1 MKYPAVGSRGDAE
14 IAENGFETNHMRYRK
29 LHGTDLSL
37 SELGFGTWTL
47 TTGWWGTYSDDDAQ
61 RIVRAAIERGINYI
75 DTADAYGNGRG
86 ESVLAPILK
95 DHRDLVV
102 GTKFGYDF
110 YNNPE
115 RPRGQREL
123 PQDMSPSF
131 IRFACEQSLK
141 RLGTDHIAIYQP
153 HNPRVV
159 TLMEDEHWET
169 LESLKREG
177 KILTYGPS
185 LGPAIGWRDEGIY
198 ATAVRKAPVTQMIY
212 NVLEQDPGREFILA
226 AETAQRGDA
235 YAGVA
240 EAMEGKTGK
249 RVCEPGGGFDHGFRA
264 WKTPAL
270 DKGGP
275 QFLIR
280 VTHSSGMLEGKYT
293 LDTKFDADDHRSHR
307 PRSWLVEGL
316 QKVDRLETLR
326 RQRGVTIGQL
336 ALLWLY
342 AQPSIVSAL
351 PNIYDVEQLDEF
363 ASASKHPQLG
373 DEEMEAIHQMY
384 VRSFDVVPYV
394 EETASV

>member
-1 MKYPAVGSRGDAE
+1 
-14 IAENGFETNHMRYRK
+14 MRYRN

-47 TTGWWGTYSDDDAQ
+47 TTGWWGTYTDAEAQ
-61 RIVRAAIERGINYI
+61 AIIRAALERGINYI

-86 ESVLAPILK
+86 ETVLAPLLEE
-95 DHRDLVV
+95 RPDLIV

-123 PQDMSPSF
+123 PQDMSPTF
-131 IRFACEQSLK
+131 IRFALEQSLK
-141 RLGTDHIAIYQP
+141 RLGVDQVAIYQP

-159 TLMEDEHWET
+159 TLLQDEHWET
-169 LESLKREG
+169 LERLKEEG
-177 KILTYGPS
+177 KILSWGPS
-185 LGPAIGWRDEGIY
+185 LGPAIGWRDEGVY
-198 ATAVRKAPVTQMIY
+198 ANGVRKAPVTQMIY

-226 AETAQRGDA
+226 AELAQRGERYD
-235 YAGVA
+235 GID
-240 EAMEGKTGK
+240 EAMRGEANK
-249 RVCEPGGGFDHGFRA
+249 RLCEPSRTFDYSFRA

-270 DKGGP
+270 AEAGP

-307 PRSWLVEGL
+307 PKSWLVEGV
-316 QKVDRLETLR
+316 QKVSRLQPLCDA
-326 RQRGVTIGQL
+326 RGITMGEL

-342 AQPSIVSAL
+342 AHPSVLSAL
-351 PNIYDVEQLDEF
+351 PNIYNTEQVDEF
-363 ASASKHPQLG
+363 ARASDHPPLT
-373 DEEMEAIHQMY
+373 DDEMEQIHAMY
-384 VRSFDVVPYV
+384 VENFDITPYV
-394 EETASV
+394 EEAAVSV